1 VQRRRPE
8 DDVYVLV
15 APGLERRGVLAA
27 FTERTGGESVDP
39 FRSLNL
45 GYGTGDT
52 RSHVRRNR
60 DRAAAALRIP
70 PFTTA
75 RQAHGIETFTIDRS
89 RAGGGFDD
97 PTADL
102 PTADILVTK
111 ERGVPLAVLTADCL
125 PVALASDD
133 VLVLVHAGWRGLA
146 AGILDRAVQLFTD
159 PSEIV
164 TTVGPAIGP
173 CHYEVG
179 ADVADAVAAGSPVGV
194 VQRARRGRR
203 FLDLPATAA
212 AVLAGAGVK
221 EVEVADLCTACH
233 EDRFFSYRRD
243 GVTGRQAAIVM
254 RM

>member
-1 VQRRRPE
+1 VQRRRSE
-8 DDVYVLV
+8 ADVHVLL

-27 FTERTGGESVDP
+27 FTERTGGVSVDP

-52 RSHVRRNR
+52 GSHVRRNR
-60 DRAAAALRIP
+60 DRAVTALRIP
-70 PFTTA
+70 PFTTS

-89 RAGGGFDD
+89 RAGEGFDV

-102 PTADILVTK
+102 PTADILMTE

-125 PVALASDD
+125 PVAVASDD
-133 VLVLVHAGWRGLA
+133 VIALVHAGWRGLA
-146 AGILDRAVQLFTD
+146 AGILDQALRLFPD
-159 PSEIV
+159 ASGIAAA
-164 TTVGPAIGP
+164 VGPAIGP

-179 ADVADAVAAGSPVGV
+179 GDVADAVLAGSPAGA
-194 VQRARRGRR
+194 VQRERGGRR
-203 FLDLPATAA
+203 FLDLPATAV
-212 AVLAGAGVK
+212 AVLEGAGVK
-221 EVEVADLCTACH
+221 EIEVAGMCTACH